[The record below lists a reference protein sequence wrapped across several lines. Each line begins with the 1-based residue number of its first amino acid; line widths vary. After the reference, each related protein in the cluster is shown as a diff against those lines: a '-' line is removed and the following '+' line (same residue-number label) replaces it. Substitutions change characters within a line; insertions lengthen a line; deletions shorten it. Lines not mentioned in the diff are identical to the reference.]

1 MSKLVIVESPAKA
14 HTVGRILGPGYK
26 VMASVGHVRDLPEHQ
41 EGIKRE
47 ELPGG
52 ALRFT
57 PGYVVPPD
65 KEKVV
70 SALASAA
77 RQADEIFLASD
88 PDREGEAIAWHLR
101 EELGRRLG
109 AKCPPFRRVEYHEIT
124 PRAVQAAIANPH
136 DIDQARVD
144 AQQARRCIDRY
155 LGFRISPKVARAV
168 RGGSSAGRVQSVA
181 LRLVR
186 DREREVRAFVP
197 QPYWEFAVKLAKRG
211 PGAGEPFAMRLRK
224 LDGRKAEIRDEG
236 AAKRAEAFLGAAAYA
251 VRSVEPR
258 QAQKRPGPPF
268 TTSTLQQAASNAL
281 GFSPDRTMRLAQD
294 LYEAGLIT
302 YMRTD
307 STNIAPEAREAAA
320 AYVAGAFGG
329 EFADPH
335 NYATRS
341 KGAQEAHECI
351 RPTDPAATPERAAMP
366 DGRDA
371 EGLARLYRLVWERF
385 VSSQMAPAVSEV
397 TTATVDATAAPGLL
411 PAGSPAAAEL
421 TASVSRLVFPGF
433 LALRG
438 AEGVA
443 KAESAD
449 AAKDGEETSDAL
461 AALPP
466 LAPGEA
472 LDPAAVLPE
481 RKETKPPPRFNE
493 ASLVRE
499 MEARGIGRPST
510 YASTV
515 KTLKDRKYVAS
526 ERRVLSPTELGA
538 NVCDWLVAHYP
549 DMMDV
554 GYTAEMERKLD
565 DAQDPATASDW
576 QALLGAFWREL
587 EEWNRRAKDWADP
600 AAVATLLEA
609 FRDVRDWEPPHKAGA
624 RTYDDRKFVQ
634 DIAYDVMGEARPRA
648 KDRRPD
654 APFRFERPASFP
666 AECCTEPQ
674 FHALARTLLRYR
686 DQAPGAEGA
695 IRAAGLGGLL
705 DQAASPA
712 ADERTAALLDVLA
725 RYGAAP
731 DDERFASSLAEQV
744 RRGRPLSA
752 KQTGWLPKLFL
763 NARDRVPA
771 AEFEALCAKF
781 GIEPKAEESV
791 DPERAAA
798 VVAALAGVT
807 EWAAPAAPRKGGRV
821 YDDKK
826 FYADVAAQ
834 FGARR
839 TMSAKQL
846 GALERMLLRYRAQIP
861 GADELAARYGIEA
874 RPRRARGGRAAK
886 APPAGVAAASPSV

>member
-14 HTVGRILGPGYK
+14 HTVGRILGPEYK
-26 VMASVGHVRDLPEHQ
+26 VMASVGHIRDLPEHQ

-52 ALRFT
+52 AMRFT

-70 SALASAA
+70 SSLASAA

-101 EELGRRLG
+101 EELRRRLG
-109 AKCPPFRRVEYHEIT
+109 AKCPPFRRIEYHEIT
-124 PRAVQAAIANPH
+124 PRAVKAAIAAPH

-211 PGAGEPFAMRLRK
+211 PGAGEPFAVRLRK
-224 LDGRKAEIRDEG
+224 LDGKKAEVRDED
-236 AAKRAEAFLGAAAYA
+236 AAKRTEAFLGAAAYA

-320 AYVAGAFGG
+320 AFVAASFGKDY
-329 EFADPH
+329 ADPH

-351 RPTDPAATPERAAMP
+351 RPTDPAATPERAELP
-366 DGRDA
+366 GGRDA
-371 EGLARLYRLVWERF
+371 DGLARLYRLVWERF

-397 TTATVDATAAPGLL
+397 TTATVDASAAPGLL
-411 PAGSPAAAEL
+411 PAGAPASAEL
-421 TASVSRLVFPGF
+421 TASATRLVFPGF

-449 AAKDGEETSDAL
+449 ARDDAEASDVL

-466 LAPGEA
+466 LAAGEA
-472 LDPAAVLPE
+472 LDPDAVLPE

-515 KTLKDRKYVAS
+515 KTLKDRKYVLS
-526 ERRVLSPTELGA
+526 ERRVLSPTDLGA
-538 NVCDWLVAHYP
+538 KVCDWLVDAYP

-554 GYTAEMERKLD
+554 GYTADMERKLD
-565 DAQDPATASDW
+565 DAQDPATATDW
-576 QALLGAFWREL
+576 QGLLAAFWREL
-587 EEWNRRAKDWADP
+587 EDWNKRAKKWADP
-600 AAVATLLEA
+600 AAVAALLDA
-609 FRDVRDWEPPHKAGA
+609 FRSVREWEAPHKAGA

-634 DIAYDVMGEARPRA
+634 DLAYDVMGETRPRA
-648 KDRRPD
+648 KDRRAD
-654 APFRFERPASFP
+654 APYRFERPAAFP
-666 AECCTEPQ
+666 AECCTVPQ
-674 FHALARTLLRYR
+674 LQALARTLLRYR
-686 DQAPGAEGA
+686 DQAPGAEDA
-695 IRAAGLGGLL
+695 LRAAGLGDLL
-705 DQAASPA
+705 EDAAAPV
-712 ADERTAALLDVLA
+712 ADERSAALLGALA
-725 RYGAAP
+725 KYGAAP
-731 DDERFASSLAEQV
+731 DDERFAASLAEQV
-744 RRGRPLSA
+744 RRGKRLSPRQA
-752 KQTGWLPKLFL
+752 DWLPKLFL

-771 AEFEALCAKF
+771 AEFDALCAKF
-781 GIEPKAEESV
+781 GIEPKAEEPV
-791 DPERAAA
+791 DPERAEA

-826 FYADVAAQ
+826 FYADVAAR

-839 TMSAKQL
+839 TISAKQL

-874 RPRRARGGRAAK
+874 RARRARKPRAAK
-886 APPAGVAAASPSV
+886 A

>member
-14 HTVGRILGPGYK
+14 HTVGRILGPDYR
-26 VMASVGHVRDLPEHQ
+26 VMASVGHIRDLPEHQ

-52 ALRFT
+52 AMRFT
-57 PGYVVPPD
+57 PGYVVPPE

-70 SALASAA
+70 AALAAAA

-109 AKCPPFRRVEYHEIT
+109 AKCPPFRRIEYHEIT
-124 PRAVQAAIANPH
+124 PRAVKAALANPH

-197 QPYWEFAVKLAKRG
+197 QPYWEYAVKLAKRG
-211 PGAGEPFAMRLRK
+211 PGAGEPFAVRLRK
-224 LDGRKAEIRDEG
+224 LDGRKAEIRDEA
-236 AAKRAEAFLGAAAYA
+236 AAKRTEAFLGAAAYA
-251 VRSVEPR
+251 VRAVEPR

-320 AYVAGAFGG
+320 AYVAGAFGR

-515 KTLKDRKYVAS
+515 KTLKDRKYV
-526 ERRVLSPTELGA
+526 LS
-538 NVCDWLVAHYP
+538 DWLVEAYP

-554 GYTAEMERKLD
+554 GYTADMERKLD
-565 DAQDPATASDW
+565 DAQDPATATDW
-576 QALLGAFWREL
+576 QGLLAAFYREL
-587 EEWNRRAKDWADP
+587 EDWNDRAKKWADP

-634 DIAYDVMGEARPRA
+634 DLAYDVMGESRPRA

-654 APFRFERPASFP
+654 APYRFERPAAFP
-666 AECCTEPQ
+666 AKCCTVPQ
-674 FHALARTLLRYR
+674 LQALARTLLRYR
-686 DQAPGAEGA
+686 DQAPGAEEA
-695 IRAAGLGGLL
+695 LRAAGLGDLL
-705 DQAASPA
+705 ADAAVPV
-712 ADERTAALLDVLA
+712 ADERSAALLDALA
-725 RYGAAP
+725 KYGAAP
-731 DDERFASSLAEQV
+731 DDERFATSLAEQV
-744 RRGRPLSA
+744 RRGKRLSPRQA
-752 KQTGWLPKLFL
+752 DWLPKLFL

-771 AEFEALCAKF
+771 DEFEALCAKF
-781 GIEPKAEESV
+781 GIEPRAEESV

-826 FYADVAAQ
+826 FYADVAAR

-874 RPRRARGGRAAK
+874 RPRRARKAGGKK
-886 APPAGVAAASPSV
+886 A

>member
-14 HTVGRILGPGYK
+14 HTVGKILGPGYK

-57 PGYVVPPD
+57 PGYVVPPE

-70 SALASAA
+70 AGLASAA

-101 EELGRRLG
+101 EELRHRLG

-124 PRAVQAAIANPH
+124 PRAVKAAIAAPH

-211 PGAGEPFAMRLRK
+211 PGAGEPFAVRLRK
-224 LDGRKAEIRDEG
+224 LDGKKADVRDED
-236 AAKRAEAFLGAAAYA
+236 AAKRTEAFLGAAAYA
-251 VRSVEPR
+251 VRAVEPR

-385 VSSQMAPAVSEV
+385 VSSQMAPAISEV

-472 LDPAAVLPE
+472 LDPARRAST
-481 RKETKPPPRFNE
+481 RRRSSARWRRAASAAPPPTPAPSRRSRT
-493 ASLVRE
+493 ASTSPPS
-499 MEARGIGRPST
+499 AASSPRPSSART
-510 YASTV
+510 CATGS
-515 KTLKDRKYVAS
+515 
-526 ERRVLSPTELGA
+526 SPT
-538 NVCDWLVAHYP
+538 
-549 DMMDV
+549 
-554 GYTAEMERKLD
+554 
-565 DAQDPATASDW
+565 
-576 QALLGAFWREL
+576 
-587 EEWNRRAKDWADP
+587 
-600 AAVATLLEA
+600 
-609 FRDVRDWEPPHKAGA
+609 
-624 RTYDDRKFVQ
+624 
-634 DIAYDVMGEARPRA
+634 
-648 KDRRPD
+648 
-654 APFRFERPASFP
+654 
-666 AECCTEPQ
+666 
-674 FHALARTLLRYR
+674 
-686 DQAPGAEGA
+686 
-695 IRAAGLGGLL
+695 
-705 DQAASPA
+705 
-712 ADERTAALLDVLA
+712 
-725 RYGAAP
+725 
-731 DDERFASSLAEQV
+731 
-744 RRGRPLSA
+744 
-752 KQTGWLPKLFL
+752 
-763 NARDRVPA
+763 
-771 AEFEALCAKF
+771 
-781 GIEPKAEESV
+781 
-791 DPERAAA
+791 
-798 VVAALAGVT
+798 
-807 EWAAPAAPRKGGRV
+807 
-821 YDDKK
+821 
-826 FYADVAAQ
+826 
-834 FGARR
+834 
-839 TMSAKQL
+839 
-846 GALERMLLRYRAQIP
+846 IP
-861 GADELAARYGIEA
+861 T
-874 RPRRARGGRAAK
+874 
-886 APPAGVAAASPSV
+886 

>member
-14 HTVGRILGPGYK
+14 HTVGRILGPDFR
-26 VMASVGHVRDLPEHQ
+26 VMASVGHIRDLPEHQ

-57 PGYVVPPD
+57 PGYVVPPE

-70 SALASAA
+70 AGLASAA

-101 EELGRRLG
+101 EELRRRLG

-124 PRAVQAAIANPH
+124 PRAVKAAIAAPH

-197 QPYWEFAVKLAKRG
+197 QPYWEFAVRLAKRG
-211 PGAGEPFAMRLRK
+211 PGAGEPFSVRLRK
-224 LDGRKAEIRDEG
+224 LDGKKADVRDED
-236 AAKRAEAFLGAAAYA
+236 AAKRTEAFLGAAAYA

-320 AYVAGAFGG
+320 AYVAAAFGG

-351 RPTDPAATPERAAMP
+351 RPTDPAATPDRAAMP
-366 DGRDA
+366 EGARDA

-397 TTATVDATAAPGLL
+397 TTATVAASAAPGLP
-411 PAGSPAAAEL
+411 PAGSPAEAEL

-443 KAESAD
+443 RAESAD
-449 AAKDGEETSDAL
+449 AAKDGEEESDAL

-515 KTLKDRKYVAS
+515 KTLKDRKYVVS

-538 NVCDWLVAHYP
+538 NVCDWLVSHYP

-565 DAQDPATASDW
+565 DAQDPATSSDW

-600 AAVATLLEA
+600 AAVATVLEA
-609 FRDVRDWEPPHKAGA
+609 FRAVRDWEPPHKAGA

-648 KDRRPD
+648 RDRRPD

-674 FHALARTLLRYR
+674 LQALGRTLLRYR
-686 DQAPGAEGA
+686 DQAPGAEEA
-695 IRAAGLGGLL
+695 LRAAGLGALV
-705 DQAASPA
+705 DQAAAPA
-712 ADERTAALLDVLA
+712 GDERTAALLDALEK
-725 RYGAAP
+725 YGAAP
-731 DDERFASSLAEQV
+731 DDERFATSLAEQV
-744 RRGRPLSA
+744 RRGKRLSPRQA
-752 KQTGWLPKLFL
+752 EWLPRLFL

-771 AEFEALCAKF
+771 AEFEALCARF
-781 GIEPKAEESV
+781 GIEPKAEETV

-807 EWAAPAAPRKGGRV
+807 EWSAPAAARKGGRV

-846 GALERMLLRYRAQIP
+846 GALERMLLRYREQIP
-861 GADELAARYGIEA
+861 GAGEIAARYGIESRA
-874 RPRRARGGRAAK
+874 RRPRKPRAR
-886 APPAGVAAASPSV
+886 